1 MSILPL
7 FLFILYYSLG
17 FAAIFFWRKK
27 KNEPDQLFFQG
38 AWLLF
43 SIALYTGTLE
53 VLKGSFYFLIPL
65 AFFMLCYLIFQRN
78 RARLFN
84 GILFLIFLVTFGLY
98 LVYNF
103 YLTSDWLVAG
113 LFIVALTILILL
125 VVFGFI
131 GLIIFLYW
139 NAAVVLKRES
149 RSIANL
155 LTLIL
160 AIFLTIYLV
169 INFFLEPKSPWY
181 IEIPFT
187 FLSIVLFYLFVN
199 FVVFLAS
206 TLLYQFYYPKYNQD
220 YLIVLGAGL
229 MNGETVTP
237 LLAKRVDRAIQF
249 YLAQRT
255 KTGHPLKLVMSGG
268 QGPDEKVPEAVAMKQ
283 YACEQGILESDV
295 LLEANSTTT
304 YENMRFSKELI
315 ENQGIENPRVLF
327 VSNNYHIFRAG
338 MFAHQAKLPAEGIGC
353 KTAFYYLPNAT
364 LREFAAILLMHKRAH
379 MILLSIVAM
388 YSLLSTLPYFLH

>member
-53 VLKGSFYFLIPL
+53 ILKGSFYFLIPL

-113 LFIVALTILILL
+113 LFIVALTILVLL

-388 YSLLSTLPYFLH
+388 YSLLSTLPYFFH

>member
-38 AWLLF
+38 AWSLF

-53 VLKGSFYFLIPL
+53 ILKGSFYFLIPL

-113 LFIVALTILILL
+113 LFIVALTMLVLL

-364 LREFAAILLMHKRAH
+364 LREFAAILLMHKRVH

-388 YSLLSTLPYFLH
+388 YSLLSTLPYFFH

>member
-53 VLKGSFYFLIPL
+53 ILKGSFYFLIPL

-113 LFIVALTILILL
+113 LFIVALTILVLL

-139 NAAVVLKRES
+139 NAAIVLKRES

-388 YSLLSTLPYFLH
+388 YSLLSTLPHFLH

>member
-53 VLKGSFYFLIPL
+53 ILKGSFYFLIPL

-113 LFIVALTILILL
+113 LFIVALTILVLL

-139 NAAVVLKRES
+139 NAAIVLKRES

-295 LLEANSTTT
+295 LLEVNSTTT